1 MEFMW
6 NDGGRAVSGFV
17 GTTGDCVTRAICIAT
32 GRSYREVYAELG
44 ERAASSP
51 RNGIP
56 IDVVSQYL
64 RSRDWQPVASHGK
77 NILGEA
83 ALPDGVVILHIRADS
98 RRSSHL
104 VTVVDRVIYDT
115 WNPADDRSY
124 SILEYWRPPQT
135 GYTNPLPSRAPK
147 RAISQQQERTQQ
159 EFDKA
164 LRRLKALDRTAN
176 NAASTDAEKRNAVRM
191 MQSIMLEN
199 DLTRDDILE
208 DNNADRMAFTRISCA
223 VNGRRAYG
231 WEKSLAAYL
240 CEEIFPMVQ
249 WYLSPRGHRTIFVFY
264 GPLADVQN
272 TIALLRELLVTI
284 AAAARLQYGSYT
296 AGSGASFAEGWVRG
310 MREPEVAESPTA
322 ASSIGAASVTA
333 AEDKALINARV
344 LAVHDAAA
352 QWLQQECHIRLTSSR
367 GRGRALHD
375 PAAQRHGEIQGSKN
389 KVTPPNSPKRITC
402 R

>member
-1 MEFMW
+1 MEFIW
-6 NDGGRAVSGFV
+6 NDGGRAVSGYV
-17 GTTGDCVTRAICIAT
+17 GTTGDCVTRAIAIAT
-32 GRSYREVYAELG
+32 GRAYREVYAELG
-44 ERAASSP
+44 QRAACSP
-51 RNGIP
+51 RDGIP
-56 IDVVSQYL
+56 IDVVAEYL
-64 RSRDWQPVASHGK
+64 LSRGWQAADSEDQD
-77 NILGEA
+77 ILGKA
-83 ALPDGVVILHIRADS
+83 ALPDGVVILYIRAGE

-104 VTVVDRVIYDT
+104 VTVIDRVLYDT
-115 WNPADDRSY
+115 WNPADDQSY
-124 SILEYWRPPQT
+124 TIIKSWRPPQT
-135 GYTNPLPSRAPK
+135 GYTNPLPARAPK

-208 DNNADRMAFTRISCA
+208 GNNADAISFTRMSCA

-231 WEKSLAAYL
+231 WEKSLASYL
-240 CEEIFPMVQ
+240 CEEVFPMVQ
-249 WYLSPRGHRTIFVFY
+249 WYMSPRGHRTIFIFY

-296 AGSGASFAEGWVRG
+296 SGSGASFAEGWVRG
-310 MREPEVAESPTA
+310 MRDPEPQSTASPTVNP
-322 ASSIGAASVTA
+322 STPQDS
-333 AEDKALINARV
+333 ALISARI
-344 LAVHDAAA
+344 LAVHDAAGE
-352 QWLQQECHIRLTSSR
+352 WLRQECHIRLSSSR
-367 GRGRALHD
+367 GRGRSVHD
-375 PAAQRHGEIQGSKN
+375 PAAQRRGEIQGAQN
-389 KVTPPNSPKRITC
+389 KVAAPNAPKRLTQ

>member
-1 MEFMW
+1 MEFIW
-6 NDGGRAVSGFV
+6 NDGGRAASGYV
-17 GTTGDCVTRAICIAT
+17 GTTGDCVTRAISIAT

-51 RNGIP
+51 RDGIP
-56 IDVVSQYL
+56 IDVISEYL
-64 RSRDWQPVASHGK
+64 LSRDWQPIVADAT
-77 NILGEA
+77 NTLGEA
-83 ALPDGVVILHIRADS
+83 DLPDGVAILYIRAGN
-98 RRSSHL
+98 RPSSHL
-104 VTVVDRVIYDT
+104 VTVIDRVIYDT

-124 SILEYWRPPQT
+124 TILKYWRPPQT
-135 GYTNPLPSRAPK
+135 GYTNPLPSAAPK
-147 RAISQQQERTQQ
+147 RAISPQQERTQQ

-208 DNNADRMAFTRISCA
+208 DNNADRMTFTRMSCA

-231 WEKSLAAYL
+231 WEKSLAVYL

-249 WYLSPRGHRTIFVFY
+249 WYMSPRGHRTIFIFY
-264 GPLADVQN
+264 GPVADVQN

-284 AAAARLQYGSYT
+284 AAAARLQYGSYRS
-296 AGSGASFAEGWVRG
+296 GSGASFAEGWVRG
-310 MREPEVAESPTA
+310 MREPEVTESPTA
-322 ASSIGAASVTA
+322 TTSSPS
-333 AEDKALINARV
+333 DKALINARV
-344 LAVHDAAA
+344 LAVHDAAGE
-352 QWLQQECHIRLTSSR
+352 WLRQECNIRLTSSR

-389 KVTPPNSPKRITC
+389 KVSAPNAPKRIAQQ
-402 R
+402 

>member
-1 MEFMW
+1 MEFIW
-6 NDGGRAVSGFV
+6 NDGGRAVSGYV
-17 GTTGDCVTRAICIAT
+17 GTTGDCVTRAISIAT
-32 GRSYREVYAELG
+32 GRAYREVYAELG
-44 ERAASSP
+44 ERAACSP

-56 IDVVSQYL
+56 IDVVSEYL
-64 RSRDWQPVASHGK
+64 LKRDWQPVVTQGK
-77 NILGEA
+77 DILGEA
-83 ALPDGVVILHIRADS
+83 ELPDGVVILHIRGDS
-98 RRSSHL
+98 RRTSHL
-104 VTVVDRVIYDT
+104 VTVVDQVIYDT
-115 WNPADDRSY
+115 WNPADDQSY
-124 SILEYWRPPQT
+124 AILEYWRPPQT
-135 GYTNPLPSRAPK
+135 GYANPLPSPAPK

-176 NAASTDAEKRNAVRM
+176 NSASTDAEKRNAVRM
-191 MQSIMLEN
+191 MQSLMLEN

-208 DNNADRMAFTRISCA
+208 DNNADHMAFTRMSCA

-249 WYLSPRGHRTIFVFY
+249 WYLSPRGHRTIFIFY

-284 AAAARLQYGSYT
+284 AAAARLQYGSYRS
-296 AGSGASFAEGWVRG
+296 GSGASFAEGWVRG
-310 MREPEVAESPTA
+310 MREPELAQSSTVTPSSSSSP
-322 ASSIGAASVTA
+322 
-333 AEDKALINARV
+333 DDRALISARV
-344 LAVHDAAA
+344 LAVHDAAGE
-352 QWLQQECHIRLTSSR
+352 WLRQECNIRLTSSR

-375 PAAQRHGEIQGSKN
+375 PAAQRRGEIQGSKN
-389 KVTPPNSPKRITC
+389 KVSPPNAPKRIAQ